1 MKPSIYESIYHETFT
16 RIDFEIF
23 TFFTETQIPKPMS
36 LLNGT
41 AKESKMELPVSGFCA
56 QACPSLWHA
65 LLLAPL
71 PSSHPSSF
79 WCLTLASARCQSSV
93 LSGRLPVLRHSI
105 YPTVC

>member
-1 MKPSIYESIYHETFT
+1 MGKAIWTGFVTFHYSP
-16 RIDFEIF
+16 
-23 TFFTETQIPKPMS
+23 IPKTH
-36 LLNGT
+36 LFVNG
-41 AKESKMELPVSGFCA
+41 ASKVESKMELPVSGFCA

-79 WCLTLASARCQSSV
+79 WCLTLASAMCQSSV